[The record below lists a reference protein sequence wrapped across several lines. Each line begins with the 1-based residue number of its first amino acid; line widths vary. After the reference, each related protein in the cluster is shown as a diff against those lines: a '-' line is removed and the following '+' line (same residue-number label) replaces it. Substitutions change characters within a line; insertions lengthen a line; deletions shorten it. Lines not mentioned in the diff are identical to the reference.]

1 MTVEYVLAL
10 SQDTLLTAIYIL
22 APILGTGLIVG
33 LAIGIFQAVTSI
45 NEMTLVFVP
54 KIAAVGFVILLL
66 IPWFL
71 DVLLNFT
78 RELYNQIPLMVK

>member
-1 MTVEYVLAL
+1 MTVEYVLTL
-10 SQDTLLTAIYIL
+10 SQDALLTVIYIL

-71 DVLLNFT
+71 DVLLNYT
-78 RELYNQIPLMVK
+78 QELFNQIPLMVK